1 MAMAMKRKRT
11 GYAARPTKRMKRTY
25 NKKFMKKASKAYRAV
40 AHKSNTVASLV
51 GKKHVKT
58 GRKYVK
64 PNRKLDRRIRLV
76 SQKQA
81 IKDLPIYDCK
91 ETFLGY
97 LSSSVPANGQLS
109 TDVFTST
116 AATVGGVDND
126 AFHMLTK
133 QEIASLILK
142 GFAVTN
148 STAQPI
154 KCNVQYAKKAYT
166 ISNNTFAYIQFSVLE
181 YVYDDDSNLLPRDE
195 WIAGIASLPTIT
207 GGAAQNVDQFG
218 QKPYDVK
225 TWKSRF
231 KYKETKF
238 ELAPGASYSH
248 TIYSSNVD
256 IDLAHWNDITYKK
269 GITKGIFIIYNFKE
283 VGSGA
288 TGTEA
293 ALAGVAATTA
303 QITVRVDAHF
313 KITCPE
319 TAIETESVDKWFRSA
334 TVAAFVA
341 PAISVFDRTAVA
353 LNANV

>member
-1 MAMAMKRKRT
+1 MKRKRT
-11 GYAARPTKRMKRTY
+11 SNASRPSKKQKRTY
-25 NKKFMKKASKAYRAV
+25 NKKFVKKATSAYRSV
-40 AHKSNTVASLV
+40 SRKSNTVNSLV
-51 GKKHVKT
+51 GKKHVKA

-64 PNRKLDRRIRLV
+64 SNPKLDRRIRLV
-76 SQKQA
+76 AQKQA
-81 IKDLPIYDCK
+81 MKDLPIYDCK
-91 ETFLGY
+91 ETFLGS
-97 LSSSVPANGQLS
+97 LSSSIAANGQLS
-109 TDVFTST
+109 TDVFTPT
-116 AATVGGVDND
+116 AATAGGVDND

-154 KCNVQYAKKAYT
+154 KCNVQYAKKSYT
-166 ISNNTFAYIQFSVLE
+166 ITNNTFAYVQFSVLE
-181 YVYDDDSNLLPRDE
+181 YVYDDDSNSLPRDE
-195 WIAGIASLPTIT
+195 WIAGIASLPKIT
-207 GGAAQNVDQFG
+207 GGAAQDVDQFG

-231 KYKETKF
+231 KYKEVKF
-238 ELAPGASYSH
+238 ELAPGASYTH
-248 TIYSSNVD
+248 TIYSSNID

-269 GITKGIFIIYNFKE
+269 GITKGIFLIYNFKQ

-288 TGTEA
+288 TGVDA
-293 ALAGVAATTA
+293 AFAGVAATTA

-313 KITCPE
+313 KVTCPE
-319 TAIETESVDKWFRSA
+319 TAIETESVDKWFRAA

-341 PAISVFDRTAVA
+341 PAISVFDRTALA

>member
-11 GYAARPTKRMKRTY
+11 GYATRPTKRMKRTY
-25 NKKFMKKASKAYRAV
+25 NKKFMKKATKAYRAV

-64 PNRKLDRRIRLV
+64 PNRKLDRRIRIV

-91 ETFLGY
+91 ETFLGS
-97 LSSSVPANGQLS
+97 LANPNTNFQVS
-109 TDVFTST
+109 TDVFVSGVST
-116 AATVGGVDND
+116 LGGVDAD
-126 AFHMLTK
+126 GFHMLTK
-133 QEIASLILK
+133 SEIASLILK
-142 GFAVTN
+142 GFGVTN
-148 STAQPI
+148 STSQPI

-166 ISNNTFAYIQFSVLE
+166 ITNNTLAYFQFSVLE

-195 WIAGIASLPTIT
+195 WVNGISTLPIIT
-207 GGAAQNVDQFG
+207 GGAAQDVDQFG

-231 KYKETKF
+231 KYKEVKF
-238 ELAPGASYSH
+238 DLAPGASYLH
-248 TIYSSNVD
+248 TIYCSNVD
-256 IDLAHWNDITYKK
+256 IDLAQWNAIEYKK
-269 GITKGIFIIYNFKE
+269 GITKGIFLIYNNKQ
-283 VGSGA
+283 VGGGV
-288 TGTEA
+288 TGVDA
-293 ALAGVAATTA
+293 ALAGVPSASF
-303 QITVRVDAHF
+303 QLTVRCDAHF

-319 TAIETESVDKWFRSA
+319 TAIETESVDKWFRRCNA
-334 TVAAFVA
+334 PAFVA

-353 LNANV
+353 LNANI